1 MLQDDHKIQEREKIL
16 DWISTF
22 DNESKHDAIRM
33 PRVAGTGEWL
43 TDTEE
48 FKTWRMSV
56 ESPSVLWCTYRR
68 KSCLPFPDRSLS
80 HEICLENIRSLDVL

>member
-1 MLQDDHKIQEREKIL
+1 
-16 DWISTF
+16 
-22 DNESKHDAIRM
+22 M

-68 KSCLPFPDRSLS
+68 KSCLLFPDRTLS
-80 HEICLENIRSLDVL
+80 PEICLGSVRSLDIYKARYTPRTGSTDL